1 MRETLIVAPATPPGR
16 GALALIRLSGPG
28 AIELVAALAGRHVFR
43 PRVATHVQL
52 RLPDGLSDSAV
63 ITTFAAPHSFTGE
76 DAAEISTHGSPV
88 IVDAVLQACV
98 ARGAR
103 VARPGEF
110 TLRAYLNGKLDL
122 IQAEAVADLIDATTA
137 AQVRVASSHLE
148 GALSRAIAAMGDE
161 IAQLRALLE
170 ASLDFP
176 DEGFHFIEPEALVG
190 RLEGL
195 STTCERLMGSAAS
208 GQRLRDGALV
218 VIAGVPNAGKSSLF
232 NALLKRD
239 RAIVTPV
246 PGTTRDLLAE
256 GATFGGV
263 PVTLVDTAGIREAT
277 DAVEREGVSRA
288 EESVASAD
296 VVVLVLDLGDDGDD
310 ASSARRLWDTLG
322 GRSRICVISK
332 GDTRTSAALPVPSW
346 CGPDALVVS
355 AKDGAGIAALE
366 SRLAAI
372 LGQATWDGVTLTRA
386 RHRSLAAECGM
397 ALSQAVSTARA
408 GGSEEYILADLK
420 EALTALQD
428 LRGVESADDVL
439 ASIFSTFCLGK

>member
-1 MRETLIVAPATPPGR
+1 M
-16 GALALIRLSGPG
+16 
-28 AIELVAALAGRHVFR
+28 
-43 PRVATHVQL
+43 QL
-52 RLPDGLSDSAV
+52 RLPDGLTDSAV
-63 ITTFAAPHSFTGE
+63 VTTFAAPHSFTGE

-103 VARPGEF
+103 LARPGEF

-122 IQAEAVADLIDATTA
+122 IQAEAVADLVDATTA

-148 GALSRAIAAMGDE
+148 GTLSRAITAMGDE

-195 STTCERLMGSAAS
+195 AATCERLMGSAAA

-288 EESVASAD
+288 EESVAS
-296 VVVLVLDLGDDGDD
+296 
-310 ASSARRLWDTLG
+310 RR
-322 GRSRICVISK
+322 RR
-332 GDTRTSAALPVPSW
+332 
-346 CGPDALVVS
+346 
-355 AKDGAGIAALE
+355 
-366 SRLAAI
+366 
-372 LGQATWDGVTLTRA
+372 
-386 RHRSLAAECGM
+386 
-397 ALSQAVSTARA
+397 RA
-408 GGSEEYILADLK
+408 GG
-420 EALTALQD
+420 
-428 LRGVESADDVL
+428 RPR
-439 ASIFSTFCLGK
+439 